1 MYQVCYQLCYN
12 YSIQVLLSI
21 IHNNDQYNVLL
32 IYYLVRLQI
41 VIDTPVSRAM
51 YEGTSV
57 NVTCPNIT
65 DVKWTRNNQ
74 SILRNHFI
82 SRNSLIMFDLLTE
95 DSGIYECTGRT
106 MSPNKG
112 VEVQQQH
119 EILVGGKYEN
129 TI

>member
-1 MYQVCYQLCYN
+1 
-12 YSIQVLLSI
+12 
-21 IHNNDQYNVLL
+21 
-32 IYYLVRLQI
+32 
-41 VIDTPVSRAM
+41 M